1 MRLFTI
7 FFVLFCC
14 EFCNNAHALTP
25 KEIRQRAV
33 FMVVSLAG
41 RDTAVCIHSSGV
53 FITSARSVA
62 NQTKVRLLSPWLP
75 DGKNAF
81 DMLVWRVDS
90 ARDLAVLVP
99 EKPVSFPFASIAP
112 GDADNL
118 DVKARVT
125 FFGFAI
131 ENKTMP
137 GNPAMPQV
145 EIANAHVISLP
156 NQDDKVPLI
165 RVLAASPLMKAGGP
179 LVDENGRLVGIMR
192 KVQKLGANPS
202 TALSINDIL
211 TVLMP
216 KITVRTAPTNFRKS
230 GTAQQVFVS
239 METAEEQAEPESM
252 FRELDKRLVYT
263 MDIAFG
269 DGKAWRSCT
278 VGRVNTGE
286 FDATDI
292 RGADEQQSL
301 LYKISVRRNG
311 LFIGTVTGT
320 LNLTTP
326 KMVLPPAELGI
337 TSSATTPLVPVPL
350 LPETANISQR

>member
-1 MRLFTI
+1 MRFFTI
-7 FFVLFCC
+7 FFVLFFS
-14 EFCNNAHALTP
+14 EFCNHAHAFTP

-99 EKPVSFPFASIAP
+99 EKPVAFPFASIAP

-118 DVKARVT
+118 DVKSRVT

-137 GNPAMPQV
+137 GNPSMPQV
-145 EIANAHVISLP
+145 EMANARVISLP
-156 NQDDKVPLI
+156 NQNDKVPLI
-165 RVLAASPLMKAGGP
+165 RVLAASPLLKAGGP

-192 KVQKLGANPS
+192 KVQRLGANPS

-216 KITVRTAPTNFRKS
+216 KITVRAATTNFSKL

-239 METAEEQAEPESM
+239 METAEEQAEPENM
-252 FRELDKRLVYT
+252 FRELNKRLLYSI
-263 MDIAFG
+263 DIAVG
-269 DGKAWRSCT
+269 NGKTWRTCA
-278 VGRVNTGE
+278 VGRVSTGE
-286 FDATDI
+286 FAATDI
-292 RGADEQQSL
+292 GGAHEQQSL
-301 LYKISVRRNG
+301 LYKISVRREG
-311 LFIGTVTGT
+311 VFIGTVTGT
-320 LNLTTP
+320 LNLTTHT
-326 KMVLPPAELGI
+326 VLPTAEWGI
-337 TSSATTPLVPVPL
+337 TSSAITPLVPVPL
-350 LPETANISQR
+350 LPETKGIGQH